1 MVLEF
6 SPHAKWLKM
15 IWPEI
20 PDRELVELCLQGN
33 QDAWVEFLRRFHR
46 LVAGVA
52 AKTLPVRMRNHEVI
66 EDLVQETWKRIC
78 NNECRVLRELEWLHE
93 GALRGILK
101 ITASSAA
108 KDYVRTVKSQ
118 KRDIDKEEPLEL
130 VFDVP
135 TPDDLERR
143 IHNRVFLE
151 KLARCIEEK
160 IRSET
165 HRTRDIAM
173 FLLFFSHRVTAS
185 DLARVYEL
193 GLKAVENTVARL
205 ARIAR
210 QHCL

>member
-1 MVLEF
+1 M
-6 SPHAKWLKM
+6 S
-15 IWPEI
+15 WPDI

-33 QDAWVEFLRRFHR
+33 QDAWAEFLRRFHR

-52 AKTLPVRMRNHEVI
+52 AKTLPVRLRSHEAI
-66 EDLVQETWKRIC
+66 EDMVQETWKRIC
-78 NNECRVLRELEWLHE
+78 NHECRVLRELEWLHE

-108 KDYVRTVKSQ
+108 KDHVRVVKSQ

-130 VFDVP
+130 VFELP
-135 TPDDLERR
+135 TPDDLEGR

-151 KLARCIEEK
+151 KLALCIEQK
-160 IRSET
+160 IQGEN
-165 HRTRDIAM
+165 HRTRDVTM

>member
-1 MVLEF
+1 MM
-6 SPHAKWLKM
+6 SGPDT
-15 IWPEI
+15 

-46 LVAGVA
+46 LVAGVG
-52 AKTLPVRMRNHEVI
+52 AKTLPVRLRSQEVI

-78 NNECRVLRELEWLHE
+78 NNDCRALRELEWLHE

-108 KDYVRTVKSQ
+108 KDHVRIVKSQ

-130 VFDVP
+130 VFDLP
-135 TPDDLERR
+135 TPDDLEGR

-151 KLARCIEEK
+151 KLARCIEDK
-160 IRSET
+160 IQSET